1 MQRGLSDAW
10 EVIQG
15 DDGSGGSCSLRT
27 AQGGPGQWAG
37 VRRSQ
42 AIDSV
47 WFHYR
52 DPRVLNKKFGIPV
65 LGFQSSSPFS
75 QILLVKVP
83 ENNVAL
89 PKSAVPSKNN
99 PGQETLKS
107 CKNHNIERDS
117 AEPKIPAM
125 LRTAGA
131 QISHTNQVICVK
143 ILSISL
149 T

>member
-1 MQRGLSDAW
+1 M
-10 EVIQG
+10 
-15 DDGSGGSCSLRT
+15 
-27 AQGGPGQWAG
+27 
-37 VRRSQ
+37 
-42 AIDSV
+42 DSV

-83 ENNVAL
+83 EKNTVAL
-89 PKSAVPSKNN
+89 PNSVVPSKNN

-107 CKNHNIERDS
+107 CKNHNIERDL

-131 QISHTNQVICVK
+131 
-143 ILSISL
+143 
-149 T
+149 